1 MNNPPADIRVKQF
14 GPQLQILDHGR
25 TVAVAIAAEDGSR
38 HRLIAATSQI
48 GTLMTYLSRART
60 RAMERA
66 KAGGVDHQITTS
78 LDTGNLIEP
87 KSVTLAVAKDA
98 SYAVLQV
105 SDAEGAATSFR
116 LTPELT
122 AALAQQMARASVDMA
137 A

>member
-25 TVAVAIAAEDGSR
+25 TVAVAIAAEDSSR

-66 KAGGVDHQITTS
+66 KAAGVDDQITASLETS
-78 LDTGNLIEP
+78 NMIDP
-87 KSVTLAVAKDA
+87 KSVMLAVAKDA
-98 SYAVLQV
+98 SYAVLQI
-105 SDAEGAATSFR
+105 SDAEGATTTLR

-122 AALAQQMARASVDMA
+122 AALAQQMARASADMA
-137 A
+137 V